1 MPSGIIFYPY
11 KPFFQESYTMSID
24 DKELEDSMPT
34 TELNWTDE
42 AIVRMK
48 NVPFFIRKSVV
59 RGIEQYAKDKG
70 MSVVDDAVVSRARQ
84 EREGAAI
91 ADKKRKEAVAANEQ
105 TQEGKEVKRQ
115 YVNFSFYKLDP
126 AFCRLP
132 KAEQEKGKK
141 EFLAVLEEYDN
152 GDKMILLSYTM
163 VGIRADVD
171 IMLWRISY
179 ELEEF
184 QRMTTKLRQTG
195 LGAYMNVT
203 MSYLSMTKRSM
214 YQDMFNPE
222 HEEDRTHIIPGK
234 AKYLFIY
241 PFVKKREWYLLTKFT
256 RQGIMDEHIY
266 VGNKYP
272 SVKLNTTYSFGI
284 DDFEFVVAFETDYP
298 QDFLDLVMDLRET
311 EGSRFTERDTPIFT
325 CIATSLE
332 DAVNSLGI

>member
-126 AFCRLP
+126 VFCRLP